1 MMSTE
6 LPDSAVMSAIAAR
19 RDLWPL
25 AGAAQHAIFNQAS
38 PHIGPTL
45 QAYNLQQRGLTFA
58 LIQAN
63 LYAPGPVSGERI
75 QERFP
80 FSAPHAWEKLLLQ
93 LATLGYLDRAP
104 GLQQFV
110 LNEAGQAAYGAF
122 RDALNAILETPG
134 RSIQAGDLTE
144 LRQLLTTIIA
154 AALEADH
161 LAGGGHHLRRFWAKR
176 PAGLTPLHD
185 VDYLLDCL
193 NAYRDDAHL
202 TSFLPLD
209 IPGYTWELF
218 TFIWRGQLTDIVD
231 LADRLGPFRGYDAR
245 TYHQGLM
252 ELVGKGWVRLNE
264 GGPYQLTEEGLAIRA
279 TAEAETDHDFYLPW
293 LVLSDAET
301 DAVRRHLTAIRD
313 TLEE

>member
-1 MMSTE
+1 MSSE
-6 LPDSAVMSAIAAR
+6 QPDSVIMAQIAAC

-25 AGAAQHAIFNQAS
+25 ASAAQQVIFNKVS
-38 PHIGPTL
+38 PSMSPIL
-45 QAYNLQQRGLTFA
+45 QAHNLQQRGLTFA

-63 LYAPGPVSGERI
+63 LFAPGPVSGERI

-80 FSAPHAWEKLLLQ
+80 FSAPHAWEKLLVQ
-93 LATLGYLDRAP
+93 LLNLGYLDRAQ
-104 GLQQFV
+104 GVQQFV
-110 LNEAGQAAYGAF
+110 LNQAGQAAYNAF
-122 RDALNAILETPG
+122 RDGLDALLAPLNHSFQI
-134 RSIQAGDLTE
+134 GDLAE
-144 LRQLLTTIIA
+144 LIQLLAKIIA
-154 AALEADH
+154 AALDADH
-161 LAGGGHHLRRFWAKR
+161 LAGGGHHLRRFWGKR

-185 VDYLLDCL
+185 IDYLLDCL

-202 TSFLPLD
+202 TSFQPLD

-264 GGPYQLTEEGLAIRA
+264 GGPYQLTEEGLAIRE
-279 TAEAETDHDFYLPW
+279 TAEAETDHDFYRPW

-301 DAVRRHLTAIRD
+301 NAVRRHLTAIRD
-313 TLEE
+313 TLGQ